1 MQFLGRD
8 GVQQRSA
15 RLLLSLI
22 ATAGIAAPATSC
34 SLLVDTNADACDA
47 DADCK
52 IPGQICSKEAEK
64 PSICAPAPCSP
75 TSACAAGFTCTNSAC
90 VAAPSCSTTAD
101 CKNAALECAEGKCVA
116 ATEGCASSAVCADNF
131 ACRNKKCVSL
141 LSPECTTLYGDYRND
156 NAVFFGAILPT
167 TGSDAS
173 TGKPIENALKLALDD
188 FNQVAKGL
196 PAASGTTARRPMV
209 LVGCSDNSDNTTGV
223 AAAKHLVNEV
233 GTVAIIGGAFSG
245 ITIDIAST
253 VTIPANVLLFSP
265 SATSVAITDLD
276 DHDLVWRTS
285 PPDSFQAQAL
295 SLYVPEIEA
304 KVRAKL
310 GLLATDKIKVAILN
324 KGDAYGSGLAKALE
338 KKLVI
343 NGQPATDASNS
354 GSYLR
359 LDYGNP
365 DDPTVNPTKFP
376 QTVSQTLTFKPHI
389 TLIFGANEG
398 VTDVF
403 AKIEEQWGA
412 DPRSQFIFAD
422 AGEIPELWQYIAKND
437 VSDNL
442 RPRIRGTVPGTD
454 NNLFQFFRTAYKA
467 KFQDGTSPDVFGV
480 AGGYDI
486 VYLLGYSAA
495 GLGSNAITGASLAQR
510 LKKMSTGAKVDVG
523 ADTINSTFMKVAND
537 GSIDY
542 NGASGPL
549 NFDLK
554 TGEAPSDIQI
564 WCIPKDQGTGKAVS
578 AMNSGR
584 SYSAADDKL
593 DGTVGMF
600 CE

>member
-1 MQFLGRD
+1 
-8 GVQQRSA
+8 V
-15 RLLLSLI
+15 I
-22 ATAGIAAPATSC
+22 ATAGIVALATSC
-34 SLLVDTNADACDA
+34 SLLVDTNADACA
-47 DADCK
+47 SDADCT
-52 IPGQICSKEAEK
+52 IPGRICSKEAGM
-64 PSICAPAPCSP
+64 PSICAPAPC
-75 TSACAAGFTCTNSAC
+75 A
-90 VAAPSCSTTAD
+90 TTAD
-101 CKNAALECAEGKCVA
+101 CKDPALACAEGKCVGA
-116 ATEGCASSAVCADNF
+116 AEGCTTSAACPDNF
-131 ACRNKKCVSL
+131 ACRSKRCVNL
-141 LSPECTTLYGDYRND
+141 LSAECTTLYGDYKND
-156 NAVFFGAILPT
+156 NAMFLGAILPT
-167 TGSDAS
+167 TGGDAS
-173 TGKPIENALKLALDD
+173 TGKPIENGIKLALDD
-188 FNQVAKGL
+188 FNLVAKGL
-196 PAASGTTARRPMV
+196 PAAPGTTARRPMV

-223 AAAKHLVNEV
+223 TAARHLVGDV

-245 ITIDIAST
+245 VTIDIAST

-265 SATSVAITDLD
+265 SATSVAITDFD

-295 SLYVPEIEA
+295 ALYVPEIEA
-304 KVRAKL
+304 QVRKTLMLTPA
-310 GLLATDKIKVAILN
+310 DKIRVAILN

-343 NGQPATDASNS
+343 NGQPATDPSNN

-365 DDPTVNPTKFP
+365 DDPAANPTKFP

-398 VTDVF
+398 ITDVF

-412 DPRSQFIFAD
+412 DPRSQFIFSD
-422 AGEIPELWQYIAKND
+422 AGEIPELWQYIAKHD
-437 VSDNL
+437 ATDML

-495 GLGSNAITGASLAQR
+495 GLGESPITGASLAQR

-537 GSIDY
+537 GPIDY

-549 NFDLK
+549 DFDLK

-564 WCIPKDQGTGKAVS
+564 WCIPKDPTGKAAS
-578 AMNSGR
+578 AMSSGK
-584 SYSAADDKL
+584 SYSATEGKL
-593 DGTVGMF
+593 VGTLGTF

>member
-1 MQFLGRD
+1 MQTMQFLGLG
-8 GVQQRSA
+8 GVRPRRA

-34 SLLVDTNADACDA
+34 SLLVDTEADACAA

-52 IPGQICSKEAEK
+52 TPGQVCSKEAEK
-64 PSICAPAPCSP
+64 PSICAPATCS
-75 TSACAAGFTCTNSAC
+75 SK
-90 VAAPSCSTTAD
+90 AD
-101 CKNAALECAEGKCVA
+101 CKDAALECTEGKCVA
-116 ATEGCASSAVCADNF
+116 ALEGCASSVECAVQGDNF

-141 LSPECTTLYGDYRND
+141 LSPECTTLYGDYKND

-167 TGSDAS
+167 TGGDAS

-196 PAASGTTARRPMV
+196 PAAPGTTARRPMV
-209 LVGCSDNSDNTTGV
+209 LVGCSDNSNNMTAVT
-223 AAAKHLVNEV
+223 AAKHLVDDV

-245 ITIDIAST
+245 VTIDIAST

-285 PPDSFQAQAL
+285 PPDSAQAQAL
-295 SLYVPEIEA
+295 ALYVPEIEA
-304 KVRAKL
+304 KVRTAL
-310 GLLATDKIKVAILN
+310 GLTTNDQIRVAILN

-343 NGQPATDASNS
+343 NGKPATDPLNN
-354 GSYLR
+354 GNYLR

-398 VTDVF
+398 ITDIF

-412 DPRSQFIFAD
+412 DPRSRFIFSD

-437 VSDNL
+437 VDGKM
-442 RPRIRGTVPGTD
+442 RPRISGTVPGTD
-454 NNLFQFFRTAYKA
+454 NSLFQFFRTAYKA

-486 VYLLGYSAA
+486 IYLLGYSAA
-495 GLGSNAITGASLAQR
+495 GLGSNPITGASLAQR
-510 LKKMSTGAKVDVG
+510 LKKMSSGAQVDVG
-523 ADTINSTFMKVAND
+523 ADTINSTFMKVTND

-564 WCIPKDQGTGKAVS
+564 WCIPKDQGTGKAGS
-578 AMNSGR
+578 ALNSGR

-593 DGTVGMF
+593 VGMVGTF
-600 CE
+600 CD